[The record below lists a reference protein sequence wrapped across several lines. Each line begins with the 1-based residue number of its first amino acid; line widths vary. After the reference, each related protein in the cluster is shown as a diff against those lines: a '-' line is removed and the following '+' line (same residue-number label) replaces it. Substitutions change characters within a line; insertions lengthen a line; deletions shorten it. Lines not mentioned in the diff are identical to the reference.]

1 MPRSRRDEPEIRPL
15 TLGSA
20 LRADLRLIAWVQG
33 VPASDR
39 ARHHRPGR
47 ALRPRAVGAAMSA
60 TAALLGM
67 RQPRHRFRRDWRWW
81 PPEGGAPVTARP
93 LAADRKKA
101 ARLRGD
107 WGGLFRWLLQRSICT
122 VLADRPASIDLG
134 QNKRS
139 LGQNCGWQAK
149 GGTRSNPDFDQVEAR
164 QFVSVWHLAGRKKC
178 VR

>member
-81 PPEGGAPVTARP
+81 PPEGGAPVTAP
-93 LAADRKKA
+93 PPAAHNKKTA
-101 ARLRGD
+101 PTP
-107 WGGLFRWLLQRSICT
+107 GG
-122 VLADRPASIDLG
+122 
-134 QNKRS
+134 
-139 LGQNCGWQAK
+139 
-149 GGTRSNPDFDQVEAR
+149 
-164 QFVSVWHLAGRKKC
+164 VWWPFSW
-178 VR
+178 V